1 MKREDRIDKLMKSVE
16 AELTDVDSFM
26 VVFANGLTNEVST
39 GLLSNN
45 TSMLISAICE
55 TFDMQTND
63 DKGVNFLDL
72 FSSVIITYAK
82 AHPKFATQFIQTFN
96 RIMYGVDIDI
106 C

>member
-1 MKREDRIDKLMKSVE
+1 MKREDRIDKLMRSVE
-16 AELTDVDSFM
+16 DELTDADSFM

-45 TSMLISAICE
+45 PSMLISAICE
-55 TFDMQTND
+55 TFDIQTD
-63 DKGVNFLDL
+63 DGKGVNFLDL

-96 RIMYGVDIDI
+96 KIMYGTDIDI

>member
-16 AELTDVDSFM
+16 DELTDVDSFM

-45 TSMLISAICE
+45 PSMLISAICE
-55 TFDMQTND
+55 TFDMQTD
-63 DKGVNFLDL
+63 DGKGVNFLDL

-82 AHPKFATQFIQTFN
+82 AHPKFATKFIQTFN
-96 RIMYGVDIDI
+96 KVMYGVDIDI

>member
-1 MKREDRIDKLMKSVE
+1 MKREDKIDKLMKSVE
-16 AELTDVDSFM
+16 DELTDVDSFM

-45 TSMLISAICE
+45 PSMLISAICE
-55 TFDMQTND
+55 TFDMQIND

-96 RIMYGVDIDI
+96 RIMYGGDIDI